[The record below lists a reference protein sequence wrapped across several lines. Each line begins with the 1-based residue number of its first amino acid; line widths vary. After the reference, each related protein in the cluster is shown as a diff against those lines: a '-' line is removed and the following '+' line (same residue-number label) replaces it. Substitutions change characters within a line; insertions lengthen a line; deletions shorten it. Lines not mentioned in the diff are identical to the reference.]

1 MARHIRF
8 FIFVLPLVAP
18 IELLEA
24 GTPTSVSEITY
35 EDDIRPILKT
45 HCFGCHGETGN
56 KKGNL
61 DLRLR
66 RLIVNGGDS
75 GPAITP
81 GNPDKSYLLRRI
93 TSGEMPPGENRVP
106 DESIERIRTWI
117 AEGAPTS
124 EKEPENLS
132 EDDLGVS
139 ATDRQYWAFLPII
152 QQEIPEYSPED
163 RVRTPID
170 ALLLKSMRSKG
181 LHFSKDAD
189 RITLL
194 RRVFFDLTGLPPTPD
209 DVEQFMAD
217 TGEDAYERLIDRL
230 MASPHY
236 GERWGRH
243 WLDIAGYADSEG
255 YNNSDTQR
263 KYAYRYRDYV
273 IRSFNADKPFDSF
286 IIEQL
291 AGDELIQPPYTNL
304 DQGKIEKLVATGFL
318 RMGADGTSGG
328 NDNADVARNQ
338 VIADAIKILSTS
350 LLGLSVGCAQCH
362 DHRYDPIPQKDYY
375 RLRALLEPVY
385 DWKKWR
391 TPQDRRI
398 SLYTDAD
405 RAKAAEVESEAS
417 VVAEEKSVK
426 QKDYIAQAL
435 EKELEKFDISLRD
448 TLRLAFQTPAD
459 KRTDEQKKLLDANPS
474 VKITPGVLYQYNQK
488 AADDLKTYDKKLSEI
503 RARKPTEEFLRVATE
518 IPGSTPV
525 TYVFHRGD
533 HRQPK
538 DAVAPGGLTIAAP
551 PGKRFASTKST
562 DAIQTSGR
570 RLGYARWLT
579 SGKHPLVARVLVNRF
594 WMHHFGRAIASTPGE
609 FGNLGEAPSHPE
621 LLDWLAR
628 DFMIHGWKLKRLHK
642 LIMTST
648 VYRQASLRTE
658 TMNAIDPFNV
668 HYWKMPV
675 RRLDAEAIRDSI
687 LRVSGVLNIQMF
699 GAPIPVREDSVGQI
713 VVGVDK
719 KSDIGIPV
727 DGPSLGQDQYRRSVY
742 IEVRR
747 SRPLG
752 LLRTFDAPV
761 MEVNCAQRT
770 SSTVSSQALL
780 LMNSGFILELS
791 RLFAHRVMRQKRGDR
806 HAQVQLAWKLAYARS
821 ASDLELEQSMAFLN
835 TLDAQLQP
843 AAESKPAS
851 DKEDKE
857 KSSPPDSLELQA
869 LTSFCQVLLGSNEF
883 LYLD

>member
-1 MARHIRF
+1 MARNISF
-8 FIFVLPLVAP
+8 FIFILPLVAP
-18 IELLEA
+18 IELLGA
-24 GTPTSVSEITY
+24 QTTTSVSEITY
-35 EDDIRPILKT
+35 ENDIRPILKT

-106 DESIERIRTWI
+106 DEAIEQIRTWI
-117 AEGAPTS
+117 ADGAPTVN
-124 EKEPENLS
+124 KEPENLS
-132 EDDLGVS
+132 EEDLGVS
-139 ATDRQYWAFLPII
+139 STDRQYWAFQPIL
-152 QQEIPEYSPED
+152 QPEIPDYSPED

-181 LHFSKDAD
+181 LHFSQDAD
-189 RITLL
+189 PITLL

-286 IIEQL
+286 ITEQL
-291 AGDELIQPPYTNL
+291 AGDELVQPPYTNL

-391 TPQDRRI
+391 TPQDRLI

-405 RAKAAEVESEAS
+405 RAKAAEVEAEAS

-426 QKDYIAQAL
+426 QKDYIAQAI
-435 EKELEKFDISLRD
+435 EKELENFDISLRD
-448 TLRLAFQTPAD
+448 TLRLAFQTPVD
-459 KRTDEQKKLLDANPS
+459 KRTEEQKQQVERLQRDREP
-474 VKITPGVLYQYNQK
+474 VEY
-488 AADDLKTYDKKLSEI
+488 KT
-503 RARKPTEEFLRVATE
+503 
-518 IPGSTPV
+518 
-525 TYVFHRGD
+525 
-533 HRQPK
+533 
-538 DAVAPGGLTIAAP
+538 
-551 PGKRFASTKST
+551 
-562 DAIQTSGR
+562 
-570 RLGYARWLT
+570 
-579 SGKHPLVARVLVNRF
+579 
-594 WMHHFGRAIASTPGE
+594 
-609 FGNLGEAPSHPE
+609 
-621 LLDWLAR
+621 
-628 DFMIHGWKLKRLHK
+628 
-642 LIMTST
+642 
-648 VYRQASLRTE
+648 
-658 TMNAIDPFNV
+658 
-668 HYWKMPV
+668 
-675 RRLDAEAIRDSI
+675 
-687 LRVSGVLNIQMF
+687 
-699 GAPIPVREDSVGQI
+699 
-713 VVGVDK
+713 
-719 KSDIGIPV
+719 
-727 DGPSLGQDQYRRSVY
+727 
-742 IEVRR
+742 
-747 SRPLG
+747 
-752 LLRTFDAPV
+752 
-761 MEVNCAQRT
+761 
-770 SSTVSSQALL
+770 
-780 LMNSGFILELS
+780 
-791 RLFAHRVMRQKRGDR
+791 
-806 HAQVQLAWKLAYARS
+806 
-821 ASDLELEQSMAFLN
+821 
-835 TLDAQLQP
+835 
-843 AAESKPAS
+843 
-851 DKEDKE
+851 
-857 KSSPPDSLELQA
+857 
-869 LTSFCQVLLGSNEF
+869 
-883 LYLD
+883 